1 MFGTRRQEDNELTR
15 LIKRATDGALAN
27 DNWQYNLEVCD
38 EISRNPEDNTKIA
51 IKAVADRLES
61 KDANVMLR
69 TLTLLVAIA
78 ENCGSRMKQEIASR
92 SFVNDKFLKKLADK
106 KIHKDVK
113 TRIAEVIE
121 QLHNSFKTDP
131 SLKPMSDA
139 YKTLNSEYNK
149 LLPPKAPVKPEKKN
163 LSQVE
168 RVKEEEELQRVLK
181 LSLKEYERE
190 QAIKTHP
197 TNNKKDLPNL
207 PSEESRSLNKKAN
220 KTEEVGNKNIATISK
235 VRALYDLISYEPDEL
250 SFRKGDIITVIE
262 SVYRDWW
269 RGSLPNGKVGIF
281 PLNYVTPVISKS
293 PEELEK
299 EVEAENQILLTEQ
312 RKIERLLTLLSSD
325 PSVVNED
332 EVNDLYSEII
342 PLKRNIG
349 QYIEKYSTRKDEL
362 SALNFTLNKE
372 IKTYNDLM
380 DRLISQRTQGKPYTS
395 LPYPTSHGNE
405 NNSFDDRVDQG
416 GNLESQHTSFGFGNF
431 QNNFTHDTSMIP
443 PHGNT
448 FSNRPNG
455 SNIGG
460 QEPIE
465 HSQFSN
471 VNSFPALDKL

>member
-15 LIKRATDGALAN
+15 LIKRATDGALAT

-51 IKAVADRLES
+51 IKSVSDRLES

-78 ENCGSRMKQEIASR
+78 ENCGSRIRQEIASR
-92 SFVNDKFLKKLADK
+92 SFVNDKLLKKLADRR
-106 KIHKDVK
+106 IHKDVK

-139 YKTLNSEYNK
+139 YKTLNSEYRK
-149 LLPPKAPVKPEKKN
+149 LLPTKAPVKPEKKN

-190 QAIKTHP
+190 QAIKIQP
-197 TNNKKDLPNL
+197 TNDEKDLPNL
-207 PSEESRSLNKKAN
+207 PSEESQSLHKKAD
-220 KTEEVGNKNIATISK
+220 TGGEVGHKNIATISK

-293 PEELEK
+293 PEELER
-299 EVEAENQILLTEQ
+299 EAEAENQILLTEQ

-325 PSVVNED
+325 PSIVNED
-332 EVNDLYSEII
+332 EINDLYGQII

-349 QYIEKYSTRKDEL
+349 QFIEKYCTRKDEL

-380 DRLISQRTQGKPYTS
+380 DRLITQRTQSTPHTS
-395 LPYPTSHGNE
+395 LPYPTGHVIES
-405 NNSFDDRVDQG
+405 NSFDNRVDQG

-431 QNNFTHDTSMIP
+431 QNNFTHDTNIIKS
-443 PHGNT
+443 NSKSS
-448 FSNRPNG
+448 SNRPSG
-455 SNIGG
+455 PNIGV
-460 QEPIE
+460 QEAVG
-465 HSQFSN
+465 HLQFLN
-471 VNSFPALDKL
+471 VNSFPALDKF